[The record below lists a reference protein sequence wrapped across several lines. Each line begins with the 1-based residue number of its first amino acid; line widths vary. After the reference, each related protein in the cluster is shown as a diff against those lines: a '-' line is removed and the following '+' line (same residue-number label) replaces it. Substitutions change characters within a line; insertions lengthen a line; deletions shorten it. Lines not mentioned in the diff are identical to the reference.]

1 MFEKHLWKSGI
12 LSNDF
17 TLPQLFFKHLATK
30 NQLPGFYISET
41 LGENW
46 LIIDLASKETEKT
59 ELLLFHYTWK
69 YQVSYLIFNNHF
81 DVSYSY
87 VSYYFGEF
95 AKNFKN
101 LLQD

>member
-1 MFEKHLWKSGI
+1 MFHLLKSGI

-46 LIIDLASKETEKT
+46 LIIDLASKER
-59 ELLLFHYTWK
+59 
-69 YQVSYLIFNNHF
+69 N
-81 DVSYSY
+81 
-87 VSYYFGEF
+87 
-95 AKNFKN
+95 
-101 LLQD
+101 